1 MRDDMLL
8 DGDQGNIEDEDD
20 FGSKVAEYDN
30 LSLTAS
36 DWTIETLFG
45 QIDKG
50 NIELSPSFQR
60 REVWDSKK
68 KSLFIESLILGIPV
82 PQIVIAQKKDRRGK
96 YLVLDGKQRLLSI
109 YEYYLGEFQLSSLLL
124 LEDLNGCEIDDL
136 AESYRDRLDNSTIRT
151 VRLSGWDS
159 DSILYTIFHRLNT
172 GSVQLNTQ
180 ELRSALFPGPF
191 TSFAS
196 SFTEENLEFAS
207 LFNRRAA
214 APDFRMRDVE
224 LLTRY
229 CGITRRVTSYKGNLK
244 LFLDDTTKWL
254 NSIDNADMYLSYA
267 KEALASIEL
276 CGRMYAR
283 ISNNLN
289 CDAIPAFTLLQA
301 GRGYRFNRAVFD
313 ALCYPLQ
320 DSAVRD
326 EVSKRIDRIA
336 EQGQN
341 LLSSDEFISVCSS
354 STKTPKSLVSRVDM
368 WSSLLADELH
378 MQVMS
383 LKYSGGEAIE
393 CSI

>member
-1 MRDDMLL
+1 M
-8 DGDQGNIEDEDD
+8 
-20 FGSKVAEYDN
+20 
-30 LSLTAS
+30 
-36 DWTIETLFG
+36 
-45 QIDKG
+45 
-50 NIELSPSFQR
+50 
-60 REVWDSKK
+60 
-68 KSLFIESLILGIPV
+68 
-82 PQIVIAQKKDRRGK
+82 
-96 YLVLDGKQRLLSI
+96 
-109 YEYYLGEFQLSSLLL
+109 L